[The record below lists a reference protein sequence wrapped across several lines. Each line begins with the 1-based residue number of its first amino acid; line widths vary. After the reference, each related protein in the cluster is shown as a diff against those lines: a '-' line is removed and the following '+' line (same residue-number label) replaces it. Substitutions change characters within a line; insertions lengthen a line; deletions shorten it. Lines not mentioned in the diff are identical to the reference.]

1 MEYFI
6 KKNIKNI
13 KIKDENNVQRALTI
27 DDLEIKIAYK
37 KGEKYEKD
45 CNCDSKFMTNIMP
58 EVGSSIQEAYEGKVK
73 KETPIYLIMDNAGGH
88 GTKECIES
96 YVKLLKDKY
105 NIIIKHQIPQSP
117 ETNVLDLGIWNSFQ
131 SLIKKTHY
139 GNSTNETSLNDS
151 IEEAWK
157 KYLSADVFKKVFE
170 RIHHD
175 ESNKYID
182 DY

>member
-58 EVGSSIQEAYEGKVK
+58 EVGSSI
-73 KETPIYLIMDNAGGH
+73 
-88 GTKECIES
+88 
-96 YVKLLKDKY
+96 
-105 NIIIKHQIPQSP
+105 
-117 ETNVLDLGIWNSFQ
+117 
-131 SLIKKTHY
+131 
-139 GNSTNETSLNDS
+139 
-151 IEEAWK
+151 
-157 KYLSADVFKKVFE
+157 
-170 RIHHD
+170 
-175 ESNKYID
+175 
-182 DY
+182 